1 MAVLL
6 DTYMV
11 EIPRPRFVIPT
22 IHTPFHID
30 FDWWKQH
37 DGSWRVLLES
47 CLCETHKELFSNSSE
62 NGWIDWI
69 DPETAEIRRIDGV
82 QQVLMEHCA
91 LEQDFISQHLPLSE
105 GIFRC
110 FVANGNQPLTPVKLA
125 EIIGKPAETILKIL
139 SGVQVYRGI
148 RPVHK

>member
-1 MAVLL
+1 
-6 DTYMV
+6 MV
-11 EIPRPRFVIPT
+11 EIPRPRLVIPG

-37 DGSWRVLLES
+37 DGSWRVHLES
-47 CLCETHKELFSNSSE
+47 CLCDTHKHLLSNESE

-82 QQVLMEHCA
+82 QQALMEHCA
-91 LEQDFISQHLPLSE
+91 LEQDFISPHLPLSE

-110 FVANGNQPLTPVKLA
+110 FVANGNQPLTPVQLA

-148 RPVHK
+148 RPVQN